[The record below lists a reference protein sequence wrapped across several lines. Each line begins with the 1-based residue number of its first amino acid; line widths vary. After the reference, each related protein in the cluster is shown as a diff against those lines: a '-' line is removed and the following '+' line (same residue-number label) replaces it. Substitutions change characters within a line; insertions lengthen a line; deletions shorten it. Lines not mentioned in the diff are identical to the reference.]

1 MPTIKQYLLTVV
13 TACFLAAVTGGAL
26 ADEPP
31 AKVKAGMALLKDKL
45 AAYGKPHLEGTN
57 LLFGEHKV
65 NEDVAAV
72 DAVKDALGVNATV
85 FMKQDANF
93 IRVSTNVIRD
103 GKRALGTELDPKGP
117 VYPRVSQGEAYYGKA
132 DILGK
137 PYDTGYEPILDASK
151 QVIGAYFVGSPI
163 TP

>member
-1 MPTIKQYLLTVV
+1 MPIVKQFLLAFVA
-13 TACFLAAVTGGAL
+13 ACFLAAVAGGAL
-26 ADEPP
+26 AETPQ
-31 AKVKAGMALLKDKL
+31 AKVKEGMALLKEKL

-57 LLFGEHKV
+57 LLFGERKI

-72 DAVKDALGVNATV
+72 DAVKDALGVNATI
-85 FMKQDANF
+85 FMKQDAKF

-117 VYPRVSQGEAYYGKA
+117 VYPLISKGEPYYGKA

-137 PYDTGYEPILDASK
+137 PYETGYEPILDANK
-151 QVIGAYFVGSPI
+151 QVIGVYFVGSPI
-163 TP
+163 NP